1 MLMKIRTEIERQ
13 FSYNIV
19 VYHARRANVH
29 GIDMLSKHR
38 FMSLILVFLK
48 INTAYKIGRPNM
60 IGKSR
65 IFTMTR
71 RIEFYSIFPPLAQQA
86 GYQLLLPK

>member
-1 MLMKIRTEIERQ
+1 MRGIEM
-13 FSYNIV
+13 V
-19 VYHARRANVH
+19 
-29 GIDMLSKHR
+29 SKHR
-38 FMSLILVFLK
+38 FMILILVLLK
-48 INTAYKIGRPNM
+48 INTAYKIGRPDM

-86 GYQLLLPK
+86 GYQLLSPK